1 MSAEPLS
8 DGLECPLQSEG
19 SQLRVRGDCK
29 QRRESLGRL
38 HLAQFSQRQKEY
50 PGIGSTSLG
59 FVSVRQEKID
69 LLLADLHPRRQWQ
82 QQAKRVHILGP
93 HLCRLCSAVLSIIF
107 TAACHIL
114 SHVLSTLPVIWCRSS
129 STISPLSQLKRNGMQ
144 IDLVR
149 AADDSQMWSEKV
161 ESMICVVVSSI
172 GEDKE
177 ELMDLLKAHPN
188 LVAWSQNVFGST
200 VPGMVCIR

>member
-8 DGLECPLQSEG
+8 DGLEC
-19 SQLRVRGDCK
+19 C
-29 QRRESLGRL
+29 ESLGQL

-59 FVSVRQEKID
+59 FVSVQQEKNLSIWERQEKID

-93 HLCRLCSAVLSIIF
+93 HLCCLCSAVLSIIF
-107 TAACHIL
+107 TAARHIL

-149 AADDSQMWSEKV
+149 AADDSQMWLEKV
-161 ESMICVVVSSI
+161 ESMICVAVSSV

-177 ELMDLLKAHPN
+177 EPTDLLKAHPN